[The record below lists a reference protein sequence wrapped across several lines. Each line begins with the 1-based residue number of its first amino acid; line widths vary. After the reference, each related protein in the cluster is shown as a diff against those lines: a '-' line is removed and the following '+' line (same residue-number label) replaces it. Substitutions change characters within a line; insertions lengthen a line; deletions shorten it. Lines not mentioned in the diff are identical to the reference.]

1 MPEGRIRQY
10 TCLGPEPHYLGIHRP
25 FVCAIVQ
32 EESLVKESASLQ
44 ASQAKVEAAQKQQE
58 AERQWLTEQQRTLSN
73 DQATL
78 AAWRND
84 QVRPSCMRGWSH
96 SCGR

>member
-1 MPEGRIRQY
+1 MREGRIPQPITLSRS
-10 TCLGPEPHYLGIHRP
+10 LPSAFIGP
-25 FVCAIVQ
+25 FACAVQ
-32 EESLVKESASLQ
+32 EESLVKEAASLQ
-44 ASQAKVEAAQKQQE
+44 ASQAKLEAAQKQLE

-84 QVRPSCMRGWSH
+84 QVRRCCVRGWSQ
-96 SCGR
+96 SCRQQH